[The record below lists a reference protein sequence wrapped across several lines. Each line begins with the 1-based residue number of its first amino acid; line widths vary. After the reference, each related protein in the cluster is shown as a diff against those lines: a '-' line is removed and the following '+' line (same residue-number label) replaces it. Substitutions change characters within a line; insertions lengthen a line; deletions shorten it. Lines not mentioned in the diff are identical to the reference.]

1 MANKTLVG
9 KVISTKMTGS
19 AVVEVTRRT
28 PHGLYK
34 KLLKKS
40 KKYIV
45 ALGEK
50 EVAEGELVKIVETR
64 KVAKNKNFTIEEVIK

>member
-9 KVISTKMTGS
+9 KVVSTKMTGS
-19 AVVEVTRRT
+19 AVVEITRRT
-28 PHGLYK
+28 PHPLYK

-45 ALGEK
+45 ALGAK
-50 EVAEGELVKIVETR
+50 EVVEGDLVKIVETR